1 MVIHDGWVFVG
12 ENVDIK
18 ASVTVDKG
26 LMGRDTVI
34 GNECKLDNLVHIAHR
49 AVLGKRV
56 SLVSGVCVAGSVNVG
71 DNVWVGPGSI
81 LSNRVSIGDEARI
94 LIGSVVIRNVK
105 PKENVSG
112 NFAQEHKKH
121 ILSQCS

>member
-1 MVIHDGWVFVG
+1 
-12 ENVDIK
+12 
-18 ASVTVDKG
+18 
-26 LMGRDTVI
+26 MGRDTVI
-34 GNECKLDNLVHIAHR
+34 GDECKLDNLVHIAHR
-49 AVLGKRV
+49 VHLGKSI
-56 SLVSGVCVAGSVNVG
+56 SLASGACVAGSVNVG

-105 PKENVSG
+105 PKESISG